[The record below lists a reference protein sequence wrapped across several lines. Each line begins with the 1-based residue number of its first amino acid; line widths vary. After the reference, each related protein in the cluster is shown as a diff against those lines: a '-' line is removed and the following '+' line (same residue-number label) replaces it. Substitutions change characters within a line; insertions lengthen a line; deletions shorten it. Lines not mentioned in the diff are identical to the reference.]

1 MTDTSQAEINFPPVH
16 SDSSASDDFDFTP
29 DNLEAAGA
37 LTPSFDPGYQWPEE
51 TDVAANLEH
60 WRDLKVGVII
70 HWGIYT
76 TIGQGGSWSLHRDHL
91 GDFTNPPTDFQGSHA
106 DYHRWYYQ
114 QRHRFNADDF
124 DAADWARQCADA
136 GMKYVVFTT
145 KHHDG
150 FALYDTAYSNLKV
163 TAEDCLNGRDIFG
176 EVTEAF
182 RAAGLETGVYF
193 SKADWSHPC
202 YWDLARP
209 LHDRFANYDVN
220 ENPRRWQR
228 FVDYTHD
235 QIDELLSNYGPMNV
249 LWLDAGWVREP
260 EESININQIAQ
271 IARSRQPGILV
282 VDREVHGAH
291 ENYRTPEQ
299 GIPDT
304 YLDYPWEACV
314 TWTKS
319 WCSMQPNEPCKPTR
333 EIISNLVRIVA
344 RGGNYL
350 IGFGPDETGA
360 LSPYLRRGLA
370 ELGEWMRV
378 NGEGIYGTRALAEPP
393 IVTPKRATECGCNC
407 ANSEATPSYEWHA
420 VTKDS
425 RYFLYGIANSDHCE
439 ETAVEVALTVKQA
452 RLLGGGEVEITPA
465 AGSGETSACKL
476 NLRPNGQKWALVVEL
491 TC

>member
-1 MTDTSQAEINFPPVH
+1 MSDNSQPKSNRIDPTEPSHDTV
-16 SDSSASDDFDFTP
+16 DFTP
-29 DNLEAAGA
+29 DALEAAGA
-37 LTPSFDPGYQWPEE
+37 LNPSFDPGYQWPE
-51 TDVAANLEH
+51 DAAVATKLEH

-76 TIGQGGSWSLHRDHL
+76 TIGQGGSWSLHRDYL
-91 GDFTNPPTDFQGSHA
+91 GDFTNPPADFTGSDA
-106 DYHRWYYQ
+106 DYHRWYYE
-114 QRHRFNADDF
+114 QRHRFNADNF
-124 DAADWARQCADA
+124 DAADWAKQCAEA
-136 GMKYVVFTT
+136 GMRYVVFTT

-163 TAEDCLNGRDIFG
+163 TAEDCLGRDIFA

-182 RAAGLETGVYF
+182 RAEGLETGVYF

-209 LHDRFANYDVN
+209 LHDRFANYDVTAH
-220 ENPRRWQR
+220 PHRWQR
-228 FVDYTHD
+228 FVDYTKD

-249 LWLDAGWVREP
+249 LWLDAGWVRSP
-260 EESININQIAQ
+260 EEPIDIDGIAE
-271 IARSRQPGILV
+271 IARQRQPGILV
-282 VDREVHGAH
+282 VDREVHGPH

-304 YLDYPWEACV
+304 YLDFPWEACV

-360 LSPYLRRGLA
+360 LSPHLSRGLA
-370 ELGEWMRV
+370 QLGEWMQV
-378 NGEGIYGTRALAEPP
+378 NGEGVYGTRALAEPP
-393 IVTPKRATECGCNC
+393 AVKPIGNPVCDRDGSKSAPST
-407 ANSEATPSYEWHA
+407 SYEWH
-420 VTKDS
+420 VVSKDS
-425 RYFLYGIANSDHCE
+425 HYFLYGIAGADVCE
-439 ETAVEVALTVKQA
+439 ETTVEVALPVKQA
-452 RLLGGGEVEITPA
+452 RLLGGGEVEVSPT
-465 AGSGETSACKL
+465 SDTGEAPTSRL
-476 NLRPNGQKWALVVEL
+476 ILRPDGQKWALVVEL